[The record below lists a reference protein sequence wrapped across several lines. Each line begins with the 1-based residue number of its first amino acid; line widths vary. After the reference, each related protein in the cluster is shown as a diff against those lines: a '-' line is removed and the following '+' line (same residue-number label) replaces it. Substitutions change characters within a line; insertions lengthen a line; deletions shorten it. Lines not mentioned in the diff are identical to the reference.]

1 MSPRSTALSHL
12 SEDSLRPVGRS
23 GPGSYQITT
32 SPLGLGTYEILCVP
46 FMNEVSISPGSLRL
60 PKLSPAGLQSQ
71 ILWNSELSFLD
82 FLLWLSRLRT
92 QCCLCEDEGSILGLA
107 QWGKD
112 LAFSQAAV

>member
-46 FMNEVSISPGSLRL
+46 FMNEVSISPGSSRL

-71 ILWNSELSFLD
+71 ILWGFIFLVQD
-82 FLLWLSRLRT
+82 LQAGEPNVEFRTLIPGFLVV
-92 QCCLCEDEGSILGLA
+92 A
-107 QWGKD
+107 Q
-112 LAFSQAAV
+112 